1 MTPSHGT
8 SPRTARGAGAQGVP
22 DLCMLSS
29 SLLPESRRTN
39 RDNDAVRRT
48 AIVDLGS
55 NSFRLVVFRYEV
67 GGAWAVWDEIR
78 EPVRLSAG
86 MGSEE
91 VLRHGPVARAL
102 DTVRTFVA
110 FCAQT
115 EVDDVLAVGTSALRD
130 AANGAEVVAG
140 VQEAGLEGRVLH
152 GGGGGYYGGL
162 GVLHTTTGDDRF
174 GLDIGGGR
182 IPP

>member
-1 MTPSHGT
+1 MTRSPGISH
-8 SPRTARGAGAQGVP
+8 RTARGPAARGVP
-22 DLCMLSS
+22 GVCMPSFS
-29 SLLPESRRTN
+29 PLPESRRTN
-39 RDNDAVRRT
+39 RENGVVRRT

-86 MGSEE
+86 MGAEQ

-110 FCAQT
+110 FCEQT
-115 EVDDVLAVGTSALRD
+115 EVDDVVAVGTSALRD
-130 AANGAEVVAG
+130 AENGPEVVAAI
-140 VQEAGLEGRVLH
+140 QDTGLEVRI
-152 GGGGGYYGGL
+152 
-162 GVLHTTTGDDRF
+162 
-174 GLDIGGGR
+174 LDG
-182 IPP
+182 